1 MNSEEQYA
9 NLELGKTYDFMGY
22 KWTACELINN
32 GKTLVIQS
40 HGVTCGT
47 WPGFKMPH
55 FGNGECYEKNVD
67 GEDIHDYDEAMQRLY
82 ASIKDV
88 EATSAVYGAGL
99 YLLYKEKAS
108 VEPFLSAL
116 KEAAENFNSFMAC
129 DNLAWTG
136 TLDGDY
142 GAWYVHSNGSVYH
155 CSQDSDYVIAPA
167 FNLDPSKVE
176 VVGDEIVK
184 KAQPTPSSFE
194 HDDNCQEHQFLGK
207 TYDFM
212 GYKWTA
218 CELINNGKTLVIQSH
233 GVTHGAWPGFVM
245 PQFGNGH
252 FYSKSIA
259 GEDISGYDDKMQ
271 ALYDG
276 IKGVE
281 DKSAPYGKGL
291 YLVSKEKAGYVE
303 FERTGSG
310 NYWKVLQGVSMNYSP
325 FGATCFSTWLGTV
338 ADANGGNAFSMDIG
352 GCIGYSICN
361 QPNEYAIA
369 PAFNLDLSKVEI
381 RGDKIVKK
389 TQPTLSSEHDDNC
402 LEHPHLGKTYNFM
415 GYKWTACELVNNGNC
430 VVIQSHGVTQGVW
443 PGYKMLK
450 FGGKVDAFY
459 ATDIDGEDISV
470 YDDKMQALYEA
481 IKDVEDKSAL
491 YGKGLFLVSA
501 EKAQLPTVIY
511 GASGAGYYC
520 DALVSAGSEGNPNGT
535 HCNAWLGTLG
545 NKENTA
551 WFVNGFANGY
561 ISLQDDVV
569 KTIAPAFNLD
579 LSKVVISGDEIVKKT
594 QSDTTNGF
602 DFASMAV
609 ATPSDNNL
617 SANNNHNSMSAADAK
632 NLFKNFAK
640 RLPSDTTLADQ
651 VTSNPM
657 IARIKCSKYSAQIAN
672 TLNMHFAASN
682 SLYSALSSECSISS
696 EILLMLQERSCE
708 THYLGNVLLAFIPE
722 NVSFP
727 EIDCLYNLPKNSFF
741 TNITVDRLAGEVV
754 IEYNS
759 ANNGDAEFF
768 RSLFAVCQGT
778 IKHINIVPRDTNTDL
793 FDKNYN
799 FCGIHIDSVTDDSA
813 VENRKAQFI
822 IAEQGIAEL
831 AGAVAAQSDSSKE
844 LTDDDRLV
852 ELCKEASQRAASDDS
867 YVPNLV
873 LQICKRFNWNV
884 NERYDDVEE
893 ILSQIVSTGLQ
904 ITSETVSKSDIFERM
919 FCLLTNLNFTDFIHN
934 YIGQP
939 ASADSPKKMDL

>member
-47 WPGFKMPH
+47 WPGFKM
-55 FGNGECYEKNVD
+55 
-67 GEDIHDYDEAMQRLY
+67 
-82 ASIKDV
+82 S
-88 EATSAVYGAGL
+88 
-99 YLLYKEKAS
+99 
-108 VEPFLSAL
+108 
-116 KEAAENFNSFMAC
+116 
-129 DNLAWTG
+129 
-136 TLDGDY
+136 
-142 GAWYVHSNGSVYH
+142 
-155 CSQDSDYVIAPA
+155 
-167 FNLDPSKVE
+167 
-176 VVGDEIVK
+176 
-184 KAQPTPSSFE
+184 
-194 HDDNCQEHQFLGK
+194 
-207 TYDFM
+207 
-212 GYKWTA
+212 
-218 CELINNGKTLVIQSH
+218 
-233 GVTHGAWPGFVM
+233 
-245 PQFGNGH
+245 QFGNGH
-252 FYSKSIA
+252 YYGSDID
-259 GEDISGYDDKMQ
+259 GQDISSYDDKTQ
-271 ALYDG
+271 KLYDA
-276 IKGVE
+276 IKDVE
-281 DKSAPYGKGL
+281 DMSATYGKGL
-291 YLVSKEKAGYVE
+291 FLISKEKAGYVE

-338 ADANGGNAFSMDIG
+338 ADANSGNAFSMDIG
-352 GCIGYSICN
+352 GCIGYSIYN

-381 RGDKIVKK
+381 K
-389 TQPTLSSEHDDNC
+389 
-402 LEHPHLGKTYNFM
+402 
-415 GYKWTACELVNNGNC
+415 
-430 VVIQSHGVTQGVW
+430 
-443 PGYKMLK
+443 
-450 FGGKVDAFY
+450 
-459 ATDIDGEDISV
+459 
-470 YDDKMQALYEA
+470 
-481 IKDVEDKSAL
+481 
-491 YGKGLFLVSA
+491 
-501 EKAQLPTVIY
+501 
-511 GASGAGYYC
+511 
-520 DALVSAGSEGNPNGT
+520 
-535 HCNAWLGTLG
+535 
-545 NKENTA
+545 
-551 WFVNGFANGY
+551 
-561 ISLQDDVV
+561 
-569 KTIAPAFNLD
+569 
-579 LSKVVISGDEIVKKT
+579 GDEIIKK
-594 QSDTTNGF
+594 SKF

-609 ATPSDNNL
+609 TTPSDNNL
-617 SANNNHNSMSAADAK
+617 SANSNHTSMSAADAK
-632 NLFKNFAK
+632 TLFKDFAE
-640 RLPSDTTLADQ
+640 RLPSDTTLINQ
-651 VTSNPM
+651 VTTNSM
-657 IARIKCSKYSAQIAN
+657 IARIKCSKYSTQIAN

-682 SLYSALSSECSISS
+682 SLYSALSSECSVSP

-778 IKHINIVPRDTNTDL
+778 IKYINIVPRDINTNL
-793 FDKNYN
+793 FNENYN
-799 FCGIHIDSVTDDSA
+799 SCGIHIDSVTDDSA

-831 AGAVAAQSDSSKE
+831 AGAVTAQSDSSKE

-873 LQICKRFNWNV
+873 LQICKRFNWDV

-934 YIGQP
+934 YTDQP
-939 ASADSPKKMDL
+939 TSDNLPKKLDL

>member
-47 WPGFKMPH
+47 WPGFKM
-55 FGNGECYEKNVD
+55 
-67 GEDIHDYDEAMQRLY
+67 
-82 ASIKDV
+82 
-88 EATSAVYGAGL
+88 
-99 YLLYKEKAS
+99 
-108 VEPFLSAL
+108 
-116 KEAAENFNSFMAC
+116 
-129 DNLAWTG
+129 
-136 TLDGDY
+136 
-142 GAWYVHSNGSVYH
+142 
-155 CSQDSDYVIAPA
+155 
-167 FNLDPSKVE
+167 
-176 VVGDEIVK
+176 
-184 KAQPTPSSFE
+184 
-194 HDDNCQEHQFLGK
+194 
-207 TYDFM
+207 
-212 GYKWTA
+212 
-218 CELINNGKTLVIQSH
+218 
-233 GVTHGAWPGFVM
+233 
-245 PQFGNGH
+245 
-252 FYSKSIA
+252 
-259 GEDISGYDDKMQ
+259 
-271 ALYDG
+271 
-276 IKGVE
+276 
-281 DKSAPYGKGL
+281 
-291 YLVSKEKAGYVE
+291 
-303 FERTGSG
+303 
-310 NYWKVLQGVSMNYSP
+310 
-325 FGATCFSTWLGTV
+325 
-338 ADANGGNAFSMDIG
+338 
-352 GCIGYSICN
+352 
-361 QPNEYAIA
+361 
-369 PAFNLDLSKVEI
+369 
-381 RGDKIVKK
+381 
-389 TQPTLSSEHDDNC
+389 
-402 LEHPHLGKTYNFM
+402 
-415 GYKWTACELVNNGNC
+415 
-430 VVIQSHGVTQGVW
+430 
-443 PGYKMLK
+443 LK

-459 ATDIDGEDISV
+459 ATDIAGEDISA
-470 YDDKMQALYEA
+470 YDDKMQILYDV
-481 IKDVEDKSAL
+481 IKEVEDKSAP

-561 ISLQDDVV
+561 IALQDDVV
-569 KTIAPAFNLD
+569 KTIAPAFNID

-594 QSDTTNGF
+594 QFVACLASNANPTADSVNINDSFITGVSMKGFTDANDESSSAVISTTNGF

-609 ATPSDNNL
+609 ATPSDNNI
-617 SANNNHNSMSAADAK
+617 SANSNHTSMSAADAK
-632 NLFKNFAK
+632 NLFKDFAE
-640 RLPSDTTLADQ
+640 RLPSDTTLANQ
-651 VTSNPM
+651 VTHNPM
-657 IARIKCSKYSAQIAN
+657 IARIKCSKYNSQIAN
-672 TLNMHFAASN
+672 TLNMHFATSD
-682 SLYSALSSECSISS
+682 SLYSALSSECSVSP

-741 TNITVDRLAGEVV
+741 TNITVDRSAGEVV

-778 IKHINIVPRDTNTDL
+778 IKYINIVPRDVNTNL
-793 FDKNYN
+793 FNENYN
-799 FCGIHIDSVTDDSA
+799 SCGIHIDSVTEDSA
-813 VENRKAQFI
+813 VENHKEQFI

-831 AGAVAAQSDSSKE
+831 AGAVTAQSDSAKE

-873 LQICKRFNWNV
+873 LQICKRFNWDA

-934 YIGQP
+934 YTGQP

>member
-9 NLELGKTYDFMGY
+9 DLELGKTYDFMGY

-47 WPGFKMPH
+47 WP
-55 FGNGECYEKNVD
+55 
-67 GEDIHDYDEAMQRLY
+67 
-82 ASIKDV
+82 
-88 EATSAVYGAGL
+88 
-99 YLLYKEKAS
+99 
-108 VEPFLSAL
+108 
-116 KEAAENFNSFMAC
+116 SF
-129 DNLAWTG
+129 
-136 TLDGDY
+136 
-142 GAWYVHSNGSVYH
+142 
-155 CSQDSDYVIAPA
+155 
-167 FNLDPSKVE
+167 
-176 VVGDEIVK
+176 
-184 KAQPTPSSFE
+184 
-194 HDDNCQEHQFLGK
+194 
-207 TYDFM
+207 
-212 GYKWTA
+212 
-218 CELINNGKTLVIQSH
+218 
-233 GVTHGAWPGFVM
+233 
-245 PQFGNGH
+245 
-252 FYSKSIA
+252 
-259 GEDISGYDDKMQ
+259 
-271 ALYDG
+271 
-276 IKGVE
+276 
-281 DKSAPYGKGL
+281 
-291 YLVSKEKAGYVE
+291 
-303 FERTGSG
+303 
-310 NYWKVLQGVSMNYSP
+310 
-325 FGATCFSTWLGTV
+325 
-338 ADANGGNAFSMDIG
+338 
-352 GCIGYSICN
+352 
-361 QPNEYAIA
+361 
-369 PAFNLDLSKVEI
+369 
-381 RGDKIVKK
+381 
-389 TQPTLSSEHDDNC
+389 
-402 LEHPHLGKTYNFM
+402 
-415 GYKWTACELVNNGNC
+415 
-430 VVIQSHGVTQGVW
+430 
-443 PGYKMLK
+443 KMLK

-459 ATDIDGEDISV
+459 ATDIAGEDISA
-470 YDDKMQALYEA
+470 YDDKMQILYDV
-481 IKDVEDKSAL
+481 IKEVEDKSAP

-561 ISLQDDVV
+561 IALQDDVV
-569 KTIAPAFNLD
+569 KTIAPAFNID
-579 LSKVVISGDEIVKKT
+579 LSKVVISGDEIVKK
-594 QSDTTNGF
+594 SKF

-609 ATPSDNNL
+609 TTPSDNNL
-617 SANNNHNSMSAADAK
+617 SANNNHNSMSAADAN
-632 NLFKNFAK
+632 NLFKDFAE
-640 RLPSDTTLADQ
+640 RLPSDTTLINQ
-651 VTSNPM
+651 VTINSM

-682 SLYSALSSECSISS
+682 SLYSVLSSECSVSP

-741 TNITVDRLAGEVV
+741 TNITVDRSAGEVV

-778 IKHINIVPRDTNTDL
+778 IKYINIVPRDVNTNL
-793 FDKNYN
+793 FNENYN
-799 FCGIHIDSVTDDSA
+799 SCGIHIDSVTDDSA
-813 VENRKAQFI
+813 VANRKTQFI
-822 IAEQGIAEL
+822 IAEQGTAEL
-831 AGAVAAQSDSSKE
+831 AGAVTAQSDSSKE
-844 LTDDDRLV
+844 LTDDDILV

-873 LQICKRFNWNV
+873 LQICKRFNWDV

-934 YIGQP
+934 YTRHP
-939 ASADSPKKMDL
+939 VSADSPKKMDL